1 MMEQFLVLS
10 FLFIFGASV
19 GWCMEFVFRRIAHHQ
34 WINPG
39 FLTGPYLPLYGFGVV
54 ILFLVARLFE
64 WIDFS
69 FLGDSLWVR
78 QIATIIIMSVSMTVI
93 EYIAGLIFIRGM
105 HIKLWDYSGQWGNI
119 QGIIC
124 PLFSLAWTAVA
135 AFYLLVLDPALVQ
148 WTEWFVARKNLY
160 YFIGVIYG
168 VLFVDIG
175 YSFHISSKI
184 RTFAKEHNIV
194 VAYENFK
201 AFILKLSAEKEKKKH
216 YVLPFRPDFSLKE
229 ALTEYKN
236 RVKEI
241 RDTKKREKQK

>member
-1 MMEQFLVLS
+1 MDQFLILS

-19 GWCMEFVFRRIAHHQ
+19 GWCLEFVFRRVVHRQ

-54 ILFLVARLFE
+54 ILFSVARLFE
-64 WIDFS
+64 LIDFS
-69 FLGDSLWVR
+69 FLGNSLWISK
-78 QIATIIIMSVSMTVI
+78 IATIVIMSISMTVI

-105 HIKLWDYSGQWGNI
+105 HIKLWDYSGQWGNV

-124 PLFSLAWTAVA
+124 PLFSLAWTAVS
-135 AFYLLVLDPALVQ
+135 AFYLLILDPVLVQ
-148 WTEWFVARKNLY
+148 WTEWFIANENLY

-175 YSFHISSKI
+175 YSFHISTKI
-184 RTFAKEHNIV
+184 RDFAKDHNIV
-194 VAYENFK
+194 VSYENFK
-201 AFILKLSAEKEKKKH
+201 DFILKLSAEKEKKKH
-216 YVLPFRPDFSLKE
+216 YVLTFHPDFSLKE

-241 RDTKKREKQK
+241 RETKKKEKQK